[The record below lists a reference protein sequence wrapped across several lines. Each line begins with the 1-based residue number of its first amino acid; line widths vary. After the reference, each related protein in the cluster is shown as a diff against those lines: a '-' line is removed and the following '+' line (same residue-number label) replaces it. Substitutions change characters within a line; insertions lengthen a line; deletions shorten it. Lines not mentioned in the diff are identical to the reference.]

1 VDAAEATAKFSRVS
15 VQITPKIILLKAM
28 ETRNMDRY
36 LASTPTT
43 GAVSSEAIEEY
54 ICLVH
59 ARDMSDRMISVPEIE
74 ACVFDAYGTL
84 FDVHSPVSRVG
95 ARLGPSAAEMSK
107 LWRQKQLEYTW
118 LRSLMR
124 EHADFWQVTCD
135 ALDYAMKVYGIADTS
150 LREELL
156 ALYWRL
162 EAYPDALLCLKN
174 LAKQKLKLAILSN
187 GTPTMLAEAAATAD
201 ITKYL
206 DKIIS
211 VEEVGIYKPDPRVYG
226 LALERLQIGS
236 RSAIMF
242 VSANPWDAQA
252 AANFGFQVV
261 RINRFALPNDNLPG
275 QPALI
280 LNSLAELPVL

>member
-1 VDAAEATAKFSRVS
+1 MSDAMIRVS
-15 VQITPKIILLKAM
+15 
-28 ETRNMDRY
+28 
-36 LASTPTT
+36 
-43 GAVSSEAIEEY
+43 
-54 ICLVH
+54 
-59 ARDMSDRMISVPEIE
+59 EIE

-118 LRSLMR
+118 LRSLMH
-124 EHADFWQVTCD
+124 EHADFWQVTHD
-135 ALDYAMKVYGIADTS
+135 ALDYAMKVYGISDMS

-156 ALYWRL
+156 ALYRRL
-162 EAYPDALLCLKN
+162 EAYHDALVCLKH

-187 GTPTMLAEAAATAD
+187 GTPTMLADAAANAD
-201 ITKYL
+201 IARYL
-206 DKIIS
+206 HRIVS
-211 VEEVGIYKPDPRVYG
+211 VEEVGIYKPDRRVYG
-226 LALERLQIGS
+226 LALERLQVGS
-236 RSAIMF
+236 RSAILF

-261 RINRFALPNDNLPG
+261 RINRFDLPDDNLPG

-280 LNSLAELPVL
+280 LNSLSELPAIWE